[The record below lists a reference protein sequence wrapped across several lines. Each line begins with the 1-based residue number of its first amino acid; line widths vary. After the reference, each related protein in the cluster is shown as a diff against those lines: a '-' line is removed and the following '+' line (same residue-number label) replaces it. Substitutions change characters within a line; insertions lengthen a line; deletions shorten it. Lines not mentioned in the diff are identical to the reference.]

1 MTPLK
6 RKEAAEFMSRPG
18 ARFVV
23 LPTKVV
29 SETFP
34 STDASWRSY
43 HEIGLNVAKGQNVD
57 VTMLLKT
64 E

>member
-29 SETFP
+29 
-34 STDASWRSY
+34 
-43 HEIGLNVAKGQNVD
+43 HEIFPNLDSTWRQDHAKGVNVAKGQQVD
-57 VTMLLKT
+57 LTMVLKSQ
-64 E
+64 